1 MTTQYINQAVS
12 YSDGVNSLSLLP
24 NTGLVITDGT
34 TTLTANTT
42 GFTNGVQSLLFSDL
56 YAGVQ
61 KTESIKFLTSTATT
75 LNIQD
80 TIFLDKVADLTTNT
94 LTNNQVH
101 IIDAFIGDD
110 SILEASNLTITSGGG
125 FGQSSLG
132 YDGLSVSNVGN
143 TVSSVI
149 TEGLITLTSGVNV
162 NTLNYADWTGSIKT
176 VNTSANTTHYL
187 NFSDSSGT
195 GQGNPQK
202 TTGITCNPS
211 TKTITATTFVGALT
225 GTSTNASN
233 LVITSDN
240 TSGTYYIPFS
250 KLSAGTNPLYVDD
263 TTSPL
268 TYNPSTGIMTSLY
281 FSGDEIRPT
290 SQNTAT
296 YAGSTL
302 SVSGASNGQN
312 VSSRNS
318 SVVITGGSGN
328 INALTLTNM
337 VVNGTYNIG
346 ILNSSGS
353 NLTINTGLGTNIRTL
368 YTGSFNVSSGR
379 YALMTI
385 NVIVINGTTQYI
397 VNATQLT
404 N

>member
-12 YSDGVNSLSLLP
+12 YSDGVNTLTLNP
-24 NTGLVITDGT
+24 NVGLQITDGT
-34 TTLTANTT
+34 TTLTSNTT

-61 KTESIKFLTSTATT
+61 KTESIQYATSTATT

-80 TIFLDKVADLTTNT
+80 TIFIDKVGFTPTTT
-94 LTNNQVH
+94 
-101 IIDAFIGDD
+101 IDND
-110 SILEASNLTITSGGG
+110 SITIIGGGG
-125 FGQSSLG
+125 FFGTSSLG
-132 YDGLSVSNVGN
+132 YDGLSIEDNTNTISVVS
-143 TVSSVI
+143 TP
-149 TEGLITLTSGVNV
+149 TEITLSSGITSNTLTATNWSGNYQSV
-162 NTLNYADWTGSIKT
+162 NTTTNI
-176 VNTSANTTHYL
+176 THYL
-187 NFSDSSGT
+187 NFSDASGT
-195 GQGNPQK
+195 GYGKSQK

-211 TKTITATTFVGALT
+211 TKTITATTFIGALS
-225 GTSTNASN
+225 GLATNASN
-233 LVITSDN
+233 IAITSDN
-240 TSGTYYIPFS
+240 TSGAYYIPFS
-250 KLSAGTNPLYVDD
+250 KLSAGTNPLYIDD

-281 FSGDEIRPT
+281 YSGDEIRPIT
-290 SQNTAT
+290 QNLAT

-318 SVVITGGSGN
+318 SIVISGGSGN

-337 VVNGTYNIG
+337 VVNGTYKIG

-353 NLTINTGLGTNIRTL
+353 NLTINTGLGANIRTL
-368 YTGSFNVSSGR
+368 YSGGFNVSSGR

-385 NVIVINGTTQYI
+385 DVIVINGGTQYI